1 MPIRSLQSP
10 GFHVDGD
17 DEESGGNDNE
27 EEDDDH
33 DLDLDLDLD
42 DMGEMLLK
50 EKPTL
55 TPSGLRPIG
64 RLVGS
69 I

>member
-1 MPIRSLQSP
+1 M
-10 GFHVDGD
+10 
-17 DEESGGNDNE
+17 EESDGHDYE

-33 DLDLDLDLD
+33 DLDLDLD
-42 DMGEMLLK
+42 DMGKMLLK
-50 EKPTL
+50 EKLTL

>member
-1 MPIRSLQSP
+1 MPIRSLRSP
-10 GFHVDGD
+10 GFLVDGD
-17 DEESGGNDNE
+17 DEESDGHDNE
-27 EEDDDH
+27 EEDD
-33 DLDLDLDLD
+33 DLDLDLD
-42 DMGEMLLK
+42 DMGKMLLK
-50 EKPTL
+50 EKLTL

>member
-1 MPIRSLQSP
+1 M
-10 GFHVDGD
+10 
-17 DEESGGNDNE
+17 EESDGHDYE
-27 EEDDDH
+27 EEDD
-33 DLDLDLDLD
+33 DLDLDLD
-42 DMGEMLLK
+42 DMGEMFLK
-50 EKPTL
+50 EKLTL

>member
-1 MPIRSLQSP
+1 M
-10 GFHVDGD
+10 
-17 DEESGGNDNE
+17 EESDGNDYE
-27 EEDDDH
+27 EEDD
-33 DLDLDLDLD
+33 DLDLDLD
-42 DMGEMLLK
+42 DMGKMLLK
-50 EKPTL
+50 EKLTL

>member
-17 DEESGGNDNE
+17 DEE
-27 EEDDDH
+27 DDDLDH
-33 DLDLDLDLD
+33 DLDLDLD
-42 DMGEMLLK
+42 DMGKMLLK
-50 EKPTL
+50 EKLTL